1 MIVKLRFNAFI
12 FTLAMLILLAGL
24 QQGIVSGR
32 TIYDMPPSFIYLG
45 SAYWGGFPVSAW
57 VTAAVFLVAGL
68 FLRYHRTGRAIYAIG
83 GNLEAARA
91 AGIKVD
97 RIRIAVFTVAG
108 MLAALAGLMIA
119 GQVVAVTANQGNNL
133 IFTVFAAA
141 VIGGIAL
148 EGGRGRMIGA
158 FTGVVLLGLVNNVL
172 VLRNT
177 STFWIDAANGAI
189 ILIALGLARVI
200 GLGPGLSVRLADK
213 VCIVT
218 GAGSGIGRASAVL
231 FAAEGAQCRRRR
243 PRRGDAEDV
252 TQTAC
257 DVGDRAGRRRGR
269 GCDRALAASTV
280 DRFGRIDV
288 LFNNAGIAG
297 VGDVEETSLEL
308 WEQVMRV
315 NVRGVFLMSRAV
327 VPPMIAQRSGSIVN
341 MSSAIAQTGLARR
354 VSYAA
359 SKGAVLALTR
369 SMQVD
374 LAPHDSPRQRAA
386 CPGR

>member
-1 MIVKLRFNAFI
+1 VTDAALDHMEIVRRPVRRVLLGSVRELALVPAIAVLVVAGILTSPAFFTTANFSNTAQFSAALGMVVVAESLILLTGSFDLSLQSIYGLAPMIGAWLIVSKDAQGLGTRWNPAFGILVVIGIGAAVGLFNGFMIVKLKFNAFI

-45 SAYWGGFPVSAW
+45 GAYWAGFPVSAW
-57 VTAAVFLVAGL
+57 VTAAVFLAAAL
-68 FLRYHRTGRAIYAIG
+68 FLRYHRAGRAIYAIG

-97 RIRIAVFTVAG
+97 RIRIGVFTVAG
-108 MLAALAGLMIA
+108 ALAAVAGLMIA

-189 ILIALGLARVI
+189 ILVALGLARVVA
-200 GLGPGLSVRLADK
+200 LVR
-213 VCIVT
+213 T
-218 GAGSGIGRASAVL
+218 
-231 FAAEGAQCRRRR
+231 
-243 PRRGDAEDV
+243 
-252 TQTAC
+252 
-257 DVGDRAGRRRGR
+257 
-269 GCDRALAASTV
+269 
-280 DRFGRIDV
+280 
-288 LFNNAGIAG
+288 
-297 VGDVEETSLEL
+297 
-308 WEQVMRV
+308 
-315 NVRGVFLMSRAV
+315 
-327 VPPMIAQRSGSIVN
+327 
-341 MSSAIAQTGLARR
+341 
-354 VSYAA
+354 
-359 SKGAVLALTR
+359 
-369 SMQVD
+369 
-374 LAPHDSPRQRAA
+374 
-386 CPGR
+386 

>member
-1 MIVKLRFNAFI
+1 VVVAESLILLTGSFDFSLQSIYGLAPMIGAWLIVPKDGQGLGTAWSPAVGILVVVAIGAAVGLFNGFMIVKLRFNAFI

-32 TIYDMPPSFIYLG
+32 TIYEMPHSFIYLG

-57 VTAAVFLVAGL
+57 ATAAVFLAAGL

-97 RIRIAVFTVAG
+97 RIRIGIFAVAG
-108 MLAALAGLMIA
+108 VLAAIAGLMIA

-148 EGGRGRMIGA
+148 EGGRGRMLGA

-189 ILIALGLARVI
+189 ILIALGLARVVA
-200 GLGPGLSVRLADK
+200 LVRA
-213 VCIVT
+213 
-218 GAGSGIGRASAVL
+218 
-231 FAAEGAQCRRRR
+231 
-243 PRRGDAEDV
+243 
-252 TQTAC
+252 
-257 DVGDRAGRRRGR
+257 
-269 GCDRALAASTV
+269 
-280 DRFGRIDV
+280 
-288 LFNNAGIAG
+288 
-297 VGDVEETSLEL
+297 
-308 WEQVMRV
+308 
-315 NVRGVFLMSRAV
+315 
-327 VPPMIAQRSGSIVN
+327 
-341 MSSAIAQTGLARR
+341 
-354 VSYAA
+354 
-359 SKGAVLALTR
+359 
-369 SMQVD
+369 
-374 LAPHDSPRQRAA
+374 
-386 CPGR
+386 

>member
-1 MIVKLRFNAFI
+1 MTDATIEDLDIVRRPVRRILFGSVRELALVPAIAVLFVAGIFTSPAFFTTSNFSNTAQFSAALGLVVVAESLILLTGSFDLSLQSIYGLAPMIGAWLIVSKDAQGLGTGWNPAFGILVVVGIGAAVGLFNGFMIVKLRFNAFI

-57 VTAAVFLVAGL
+57 TTATVFLAAGL
-68 FLRYHRTGRAIYAIG
+68 FLRYHRAGRAIYAIG

-108 MLAALAGLMIA
+108 MLAGLAGLMIA

-141 VIGGIAL
+141 VIGGVAL
-148 EGGRGRMIGA
+148 EGGRGRMVGA

-189 ILIALGLARVI
+189 ILIALGLARVV
-200 GLGPGLSVRLADK
+200 GSVR
-213 VCIVT
+213 
-218 GAGSGIGRASAVL
+218 S
-231 FAAEGAQCRRRR
+231 
-243 PRRGDAEDV
+243 
-252 TQTAC
+252 
-257 DVGDRAGRRRGR
+257 
-269 GCDRALAASTV
+269 
-280 DRFGRIDV
+280 
-288 LFNNAGIAG
+288 
-297 VGDVEETSLEL
+297 
-308 WEQVMRV
+308 
-315 NVRGVFLMSRAV
+315 
-327 VPPMIAQRSGSIVN
+327 
-341 MSSAIAQTGLARR
+341 
-354 VSYAA
+354 
-359 SKGAVLALTR
+359 
-369 SMQVD
+369 
-374 LAPHDSPRQRAA
+374 
-386 CPGR
+386 